1 MINKSL
7 SKKILLLTY
16 AFPPLQAPESFLS
29 VKALAKI
36 QSYKVDILTID
47 ASIIDY
53 ARDASLENYVINN
66 FGKVFRAKP
75 SRWIN
80 KRSFKMLRYVSF
92 FPDRFRFFNSQIYNK
107 ALEINVESYDLIIS
121 WSQWHSIHLVASK
134 IKKKYP
140 SLQWVSHFSDPWS
153 DNPFLTR
160 FLGYKA
166 SQYFFERRVIKN
178 SNAINFTTNLS
189 REMVMSK
196 YPLSWMDKTYVTPH
210 SYDSSLYKKNN
221 TKKTKFVISYV
232 GNFYGPRNPLTLL
245 KSLSQIYQKDN
256 DFFDEVVFRF
266 IGKWFGNDD
275 WNLKINDL
283 PEGLIEVKSPV
294 TYVASLAEISNSDLL
309 LVIDA
314 PFTSSVFFPSKLVDY
329 IGSGLPILAITP
341 EGSCLNILK
350 NIGGLHAFPD
360 SIDSISDGI
369 EYAINSL
376 KNKSIKSPTIKE
388 KERYSN
394 EYVSKEFEIMFKQL
408 TET

>member
-1 MINKSL
+1 MINKS
-7 SKKILLLTY
+7 SPKRILLLTY

-36 QSYKVDILTID
+36 QSHDVDVLTID
-47 ASIIDY
+47 VSKIGY
-53 ARDASLENYVINN
+53 AKDESLENYVNDN
-66 FGKVFRAKP
+66 FGKIYRAKP

-80 KRSFKMLRYVSF
+80 KKSFNVLRFISF
-92 FPDRFRFFNSQIYNK
+92 FPDRFRFFNSQIYKK

-121 WSQWHSIHLVASK
+121 WSQWHSIHLAASK

-140 SLQWVSHFSDPWS
+140 SLQWVSHFSDPWA
-153 DNPFLTR
+153 DNPFLAR

-166 SQYFFERRVIKN
+166 SQYLFEKRVIEN

-189 REMVMSK
+189 RDLVMRK
-196 YPLSWMDKTYVTPH
+196 YPLSWMDKTWVTPH

-221 TKKTKFVISYV
+221 TKKNKFVISYV
-232 GNFYGPRNPLTLL
+232 GNFYGPRNPLALL
-245 KSLSQIYQKDN
+245 KSLSQIFQKDN
-256 DFFDEVVFRF
+256 DFFDDVVFRF

-283 PEGLIEVKSPV
+283 PECLIEVKSPV
-294 TYVASLAEISNSDLL
+294 TYLDSLAEISNSDLL

-329 IGSGLPILAITP
+329 IGSGRPILAITP
-341 EGSCLNILK
+341 EGSCLNIIK

-360 SIDSISDGI
+360 SINSIVDGI
-369 EYAINSL
+369 ENAINSI
-376 KNKSIKSPTIKE
+376 KNNSIKSRINNE
-388 KERYSN
+388 QERYSN
-394 EYVSKEFEIMFKQL
+394 DYVSKEFEIMFKQL
-408 TET
+408 TNF